1 MVASMRGLGFEN
13 LTSVTSLSEA
23 LSVLA
28 TTSIDWLITSFFV
41 HEKTNAL
48 QLLKLARQEPDLK
61 QLKVSLF
68 AADNEAD
75 LLPKAFSLG
84 LFSCHKKPF
93 NKDTFTSEMRGVL
106 ERLEANSWHPSLA
119 SAEYLRTVLSTR
131 GEGAAPAR
139 FRLEQAL
146 NQAFPEEVGQLLH
159 LAESCFLVGNAPAA
173 RSLLWQAVQRQPG
186 IEERVAALIQR
197 HGQDD
202 DAWKGVKLGRC
213 VVVDSDTAVRE
224 SVKEA
229 LLSRGAKTVQAF
241 EDGKA
246 AWTWLKVNKEPDLLV
261 MEWRIPGVSG
271 PLLLQR
277 CRSQGF
283 HQLPVIVQSSLVKPE
298 DEPLLKEMGVAEV
311 LRKPFRKE
319 SFLNCVAASIGQSQR
334 PSDLHSLELKIRAL
348 LASGRVADATNY
360 MQLYLAKGE
369 AENEATK
376 ALLTAE
382 FAFAAGD
389 YKTARDI
396 AVKSMH
402 HGNKSVALLNLLG
415 KTLMRL
421 REFSA
426 ALQIFQKANDIVP
439 NSVARLCA
447 VAETQQELGDAK
459 GARKTLDQVDRVDDE
474 NQDVINSKVNIGLA
488 TGDKGLVQGAIDRFR
503 PTDNVL
509 AYINN
514 KAIAHVKAGE
524 YDQAI
529 QLYTK
534 VIDTIPHDKP
544 RLLAIV
550 GYNLALA
557 QARKNDVK
565 GVVEALARVP
575 RGDDELLGRKVDSL
589 AARAKAALGGGKP
602 LQLSQESDTPATVTP
617 VSRDAAALLRKLK
630 ATSAKIPSDLA
641 CCYGLFPDEGWDSEL
656 VKALLSELPPFK
668 SARRPSKSRDG

>member
-13 LTSVTSLSEA
+13 LTSVSSLSEA

-41 HEKTNAL
+41 HEKANAL
-48 QLLKLARQEPDLK
+48 QLLKLARQEADLA
-61 QLKVSLF
+61 QLKVSVF
-68 AADNEAD
+68 AADTEVD

-93 NKDTFTSEMRGVL
+93 NKDSFTSEMQGVL
-106 ERLEANSWHPSLA
+106 ERLEANSWHPTLA
-119 SAEYLRTVLSTR
+119 SAEYLRTVLSAR
-131 GEGAAPAR
+131 EGASPAR

-159 LAESCFLVGNAPAA
+159 LAESHFLVGNAPAA
-173 RSLLWQAVQRQPG
+173 RSLLWQVVQRKPEL
-186 IEERVAALIQR
+186 EERVAALIQR
-197 HGQDD
+197 HGHDD
-202 DAWKGVKLGRC
+202 DVWKGVRLGRC

-224 SVKEA
+224 SIKEA
-229 LLSRGAKTVQAF
+229 LLSCGAKTVQVF
-241 EDGKA
+241 EDGDA
-246 AWTWLKVNKEPDLLV
+246 AWQWLSANKEPDLLV

-283 HQLPVIVQSSLVKPE
+283 HQLPVVVQSSLVKPE
-298 DEPLLKEMGVAEV
+298 DESLLKEMGVTEV

-319 SFLNCVAASIGQSQR
+319 SFLNCIAASLGQSQR
-334 PSDLHSLELKIRAL
+334 PNDLRSLELKIRAL
-348 LASGRVADATNY
+348 LASGRIADATNF
-360 MQLYLAKGE
+360 MQLYLAKCGTE
-369 AENEATK
+369 DESGK
-376 ALLTAE
+376 AQLTAE

-389 YKTARDI
+389 YKAARDI

-402 HGNKSVALLNLLG
+402 QGNKSVGLLNLLG

-426 ALQIFQKANDIVP
+426 ALQIFQKANNIAP

-447 VAETQQELGDAK
+447 VAETQQELGDAEA
-459 GARKTLDQVDRVDDE
+459 ARQTLEQVDKVDSE

-488 TGDKGLVQGAIDRFR
+488 TGDKSLVQGAIDRFR

-529 QLYTK
+529 ELYRK
-534 VIDTIPHDKP
+534 VIATIPRDKA

-557 QARKNDVK
+557 QARKNDLT
-565 GVVEALARVP
+565 GVIQALAMVP

-589 AARAKAALGGGKP
+589 ATRAKAALKAGKP
-602 LQLSQESDTPATVTP
+602 LQLSQESDTPAVVTP
-617 VSRDAAALLRKLK
+617 VNRDAAALIRKLK
-630 ATSAKIPSDLA
+630 VNPAKIPADLA
-641 CCYGLFPDEGWDSEL
+641 CCFGLFPDEGWDSEL
-656 VKALLSELPPFK
+656 VKALLSELPSFK
-668 SARRPSKSRDG
+668 SGRRAWKSRDS